1 MRIQILVLL
10 FLTPAAF
17 AGPGTQEP
25 VHPNYRSALDMNG
38 LCIASQGNN
47 KSHYWT
53 SGHCTTIWETL
64 TKNECTRQRIEEIRL
79 RFLNDPE
86 KLKAGKIKNN
96 KGINLGFSCDGK
108 NDPGNQNM
116 EKIAE
121 DPVKFNIIMMQ
132 LFAAIAIEQS
142 NWRVNHGGNERND
155 QSVKCTTNCGL
166 LGINKADMDK
176 PEYKCG
182 CEIPNKQDDQKQ
194 YDPTMDGHLNLRC
207 GITMALIEATKDKD
221 KQSSLLTGG
230 KKKSTNNPEDTRSA
244 FAKLFRSTED
254 VDTNTPDNAYDT
266 PLKRI
271 RGKLETYCQFEAH
284 GTRSNRELVD
294 KLQDGQQQN
303 PLVPGTRD
311 STTTR

>member
-1 MRIQILVLL
+1 MAPL
-10 FLTPAAF
+10 AF
-17 AGPGTQEP
+17 AGPGVQEP

-47 KSHYWT
+47 KNHYWT

-64 TKNECTRQRIEEIRL
+64 TKKNSCASQRVEEIRL
-79 RFLNDPE
+79 RLLEDPE
-86 KLKAGKIKNN
+86 KLKARKIKNTN
-96 KGINLGFSCDGK
+96 GIDLGFECDGK
-108 NDPGNQNM
+108 NDPSNQNM
-116 EKIAE
+116 KKIAE

-142 NWRVNHGGNERND
+142 NWRFHHGGSAQNSQEVR
-155 QSVKCTTNCGL
+155 CTTNCGM
-166 LGINKADMDK
+166 LGINKADMEK

-182 CEIPNKQDDQKQ
+182 CEIPNKVDDQKQ
-194 YDPTMDGHLNLRC
+194 FDPTTDGHLNLKC
-207 GITMALIEATKDKD
+207 GITMALIEATKDK
-221 KQSSLLTGG
+221 KKESSLLGGG
-230 KKKSTNNPEDTRSA
+230 KNKSADNPEDTRSA
-244 FAKLFRSTED
+244 FAKLFKSTED
-254 VDTNTPDNAYDT
+254 VDTNTPDDAHDT

-271 RGKLETYCQFEAH
+271 RGKLKTYCQFEAH

-294 KLQDGQQQN
+294 KLQDGQQN